1 MNDQLVGT
9 GPAKLSGSLSHCA
22 GTFAEKVLARRQLD
36 AGGRLL
42 HVVTDQAEQ
51 QVVVKAFG
59 QLDGCFFWQPPK
71 RKPTAFAKSLSR
83 AFRTHWSTTGP
94 DSFRSRPEE
103 KLEIFKTGG
112 SKHHMCLLDAERCIE
127 AEMSG
132 EVILNP
138 DMQIAQEFDVQML
151 NPDLKACGTF
161 SWRWMI
167 LFVLLELVWHT
178 GGRLFL
184 STLSSTLKPG
194 TFHGGSSWWGSTA
207 RFLLPWV

>member
-1 MNDQLVGT
+1 MAV
-9 GPAKLSGSLSHCA
+9 
-22 GTFAEKVLARRQLD
+22 
-36 AGGRLL
+36 
-42 HVVTDQAEQ
+42 
-51 QVVVKAFG
+51 
-59 QLDGCFFWQPPK
+59 FFWQPPK

-112 SKHHMCLLDAERCIE
+112 SKHHICLLDAERRIE

-151 NPDLKACGTF
+151 NPDEESLWDIFLALDDLVCFAGTGMAYGAAGCF
-161 SWRWMI
+161 YP
-167 LFVLLELVWHT
+167 L
-178 GGRLFL
+178 
-184 STLSSTLKPG
+184 
-194 TFHGGSSWWGSTA
+194 
-207 RFLLPWV
+207 